1 MRYII
6 FDIDGTLTDT
16 TEVDDR
22 CFTQALEDV
31 FNFKGFETN
40 YGHYVNTT
48 DSGIIDQ
55 LFQEQYQ
62 RTYTE
67 AERDEFI
74 SHFCNLLAG
83 AYALE
88 NNCMKEI
95 PKAAKIIQ
103 TLCQQEGV
111 SIGLATGGWR
121 ESALYKLR
129 CAGID
134 TSGCIA
140 ASFAQ
145 DAKAR
150 RDIIGN
156 TISQMNKIHQM
167 EVPFTEITYIG
178 DGRWDYEATKQLA
191 IRFIGINNKKLTEIS
206 NIVKLDDYDE
216 IYQHLWNQDVPSW

>member
-1 MRYII
+1 MKYII

-40 YGHYVNTT
+40 YGHYTNTT

-55 LFQEQYQ
+55 LFQEQHQ

-67 AERDEFI
+67 AERDAFI
-74 SHFCNLLAG
+74 KHFCDLLAD

-88 NNCMKEI
+88 NHCMKEI

-103 TLCQQEGV
+103 TLCKQEGL

-121 ESALYKLR
+121 ESALFKLR
-129 CAGID
+129 CAGINI
-134 TSGCIA
+134 SGCAA

-150 RDIIGN
+150 RHIIGN
-156 TISQMNKIHQM
+156 TIRQMNELHQL
-167 EVPFTEITYIG
+167 EVPLSDITYIG
-178 DGRWDYEATKQLA
+178 DGRWDYEATRQLG
-191 IRFIGINNKKLTEIS
+191 IGFIGINNKKLAEIGD
-206 NIVKLDDYDE
+206 IVKLDDYDD
-216 IYQHLWNQDVPSW
+216 IHQHLWNIPVTA

>member
-67 AERDEFI
+67 AERMSLSVIFV
-74 SHFCNLLAG
+74 NYLPGL
-83 AYALE
+83 
-88 NNCMKEI
+88 MVWR
-95 PKAAKIIQ
+95 II
-103 TLCQQEGV
+103 V
-111 SIGLATGGWR
+111 
-121 ESALYKLR
+121 
-129 CAGID
+129 
-134 TSGCIA
+134 
-140 ASFAQ
+140 
-145 DAKAR
+145 
-150 RDIIGN
+150 
-156 TISQMNKIHQM
+156 
-167 EVPFTEITYIG
+167 
-178 DGRWDYEATKQLA
+178 
-191 IRFIGINNKKLTEIS
+191 
-206 NIVKLDDYDE
+206 
-216 IYQHLWNQDVPSW
+216 

>member
-31 FNFKGFETN
+31 YNFKGFETN

-55 LFQEQYQ
+55 LFQEQHQ
-62 RTYTE
+62 RSYTE
-67 AERDEFI
+67 AERDQFI
-74 SHFCNLLAG
+74 SHFCNLLEE
-83 AYALE
+83 AYIRK
-88 NNCMKEI
+88 NHCMKEI
-95 PKAAKIIQ
+95 PKAAKIINV
-103 TLCQQEGV
+103 LCGQEGV

-121 ESALYKLR
+121 ESALFKLR
-129 CAGID
+129 CAGINID
-134 TSGCIA
+134 GCAA

-156 TISQMNKIHQM
+156 TIRQMNELHHT
-167 EVPFTEITYIG
+167 EVPMTDIVYVG
-178 DGRWDYEATKQLA
+178 DGRWDYEATRQLG
-191 IRFIGINNKKLTEIS
+191 IRFIGINNKKLAEIS
-206 NIVKLDDYDE
+206 DIVKLDDYDE
-216 IYQHLWNQDVPSW
+216 IHQHLWNNAVLA

>member
-31 FNFKGFETN
+31 FGFKGFETN

-55 LFQEQYQ
+55 LFQEQHQ
-62 RTYTE
+62 RSFTE
-67 AERDEFI
+67 MERDEFI
-74 SHFCNLLAG
+74 SHFCKLLYE
-83 AYALE
+83 AYMQE
-88 NNCMKEI
+88 KHCMKEI
-95 PKAAKIIQ
+95 PKAAAIIN
-103 TLCQQEGV
+103 TLCGQEGV

-121 ESALYKLR
+121 ESALFKLR
-129 CAGID
+129 CAGINME
-134 TSGCIA
+134 GCVA

-156 TISQMNKIHQM
+156 TIRQMNDLHNL
-167 EVPFTEITYIG
+167 EVPMSDIVYVG
-178 DGRWDYEATKQLA
+178 DGRWDYEATKQLG
-191 IRFIGINNKKLTEIS
+191 IRFIGINNKKLAEIS
-206 NIVKLDDYDE
+206 DIVKLNDYEE
-216 IYQHLWNQDVPSW
+216 IHQHLWNQTVPA